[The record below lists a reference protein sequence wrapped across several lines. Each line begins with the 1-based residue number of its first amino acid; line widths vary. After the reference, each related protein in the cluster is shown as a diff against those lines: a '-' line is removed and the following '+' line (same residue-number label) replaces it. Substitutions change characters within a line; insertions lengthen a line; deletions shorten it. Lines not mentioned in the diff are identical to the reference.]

1 MRPGLSPTP
10 SLQKVREVLGL
21 AQQPQLHTERLKLNV
36 SELIGECQKEYAKK
50 IERLHAEHDQ
60 LAAELVSARR
70 DIATLR
76 SDNASLSL
84 ALNRKQLDIDNLR
97 ESNACEADRVRE
109 ECWKKYM
116 ERIDFLL
123 RNINSQGFK
132 AVGERVI

>member
-1 MRPGLSPTP
+1 M
-10 SLQKVREVLGL
+10 LGL